1 MDYGEKQFYQ
11 LVLQASDGELNSTT
25 SMEIK
30 VEDVQNTPPKFI
42 GSLTGVVQ
50 EDAPINTLVMTVQ
63 AKDGDRGMPRKVVY
77 ELKTSMYIPISFFS
91 YYSQLTIHLSPILI
105 LSH

>member
-1 MDYGEKQFYQ
+1 M
-11 LVLQASDGELNSTT
+11 NSTT
-25 SMEIK
+25 SVEIK
-30 VEDVQNTPPKFI
+30 VEDIQNTPPKFI

-77 ELKTSMYIPISFFS
+77 ELITSKFNSITIETISRK
-91 YYSQLTIHLSPILI
+91 LLNKN
-105 LSH
+105 